1 MRNYIASVLRKLA
14 DWLAP
19 IPPAPGPRV
28 QANPPPTD
36 PPKDDGEGQ

>member
-1 MRNYIASVLRKLA
+1 MRKRLAQLFRKLA

-19 IPPAPGPRV
+19 IHPAPGPRA

-36 PPKDDGEGQ
+36 PPKDGGEGQ